1 MEQTNNLLLDG
12 IVAESQGKADAILKD
27 AQAQVER
34 IEADAKKRAEEQVE
48 VSERDHQ
55 SRMRQVQ
62 FRLDAALASAKRKA
76 QLKRIDESYQMVMDR
91 VVSRFRTFA
100 QSKAFRPYLAQ
111 WIAEAAIGLDLKE
124 AKVAFC
130 PLAPVDEAMLKD
142 AEALV
147 KQVTGSTVHLV
158 LDSRSVREIGV
169 VLSSMDD
176 KVSFNNQVDVRLRR
190 YDRDIRTMV
199 QEHTWNAE

>member
-34 IEADAKKRAEEQVE
+34 IEADARKRAEEQVE

-111 WIAEAAIGLDLKE
+111 WIAEAFPG
-124 AKVAFC
+124 V
-130 PLAPVDEAMLKD
+130 EAMV
-142 AEALV
+142 AESQGEVFGYL
-147 KQVTGSTVHLV
+147 
-158 LDSRSVREIGV
+158 
-169 VLSSMDD
+169 
-176 KVSFNNQVDVRLRR
+176 
-190 YDRDIRTMV
+190 
-199 QEHTWNAE
+199 